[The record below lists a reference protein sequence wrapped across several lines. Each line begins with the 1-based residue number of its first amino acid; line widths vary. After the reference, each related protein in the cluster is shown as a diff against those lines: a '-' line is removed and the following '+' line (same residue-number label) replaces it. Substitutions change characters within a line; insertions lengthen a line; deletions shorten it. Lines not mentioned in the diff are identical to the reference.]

1 MRLRSAGSGH
11 TDLQLVI
18 SEIKEMRQ
26 AARWFQNSQTSAA
39 GDLLKWSLRGEN
51 RAIQETAAQ
60 LVELNMIWSEVKIKH
75 MLKKTSHCAFHEIM
89 FNLTIKCFREDLQQ
103 YIIPNKNPNCPSKF
117 SLYLAARLCH
127 GTIAIHAF
135 QVKHAVSKLI

>member
-1 MRLRSAGSGH
+1 VRLRSAGSGH

-39 GDLLKWSLRGEN
+39 GDLLKWSLRSEN

-60 LVELNMIWSEVKIKH
+60 LVELNMIWSDVQKH
-75 MLKKTSHCAFHEIM
+75 FCG
-89 FNLTIKCFREDLQQ
+89 N
-103 YIIPNKNPNCPSKF
+103 
-117 SLYLAARLCH
+117 YLN
-127 GTIAIHAF
+127 F
-135 QVKHAVSKLI
+135 Y